1 MVRVFTLLLLKMK
14 KVKQESYSKRLS
26 PSKFNKSGQVYII
39 AAIIVIGLI
48 LGYVTVTNVLRKS
61 DTNVRV
67 YDMRDELNIESGEVL
82 DYGTYSGDSISK
94 TNPDGSV
101 TTFTDLNALLSD
113 FTDVYNE
120 HAGEGSDLIF
130 VFGNGEVIK
139 AISYK
144 QYISGTISVSAGTGL
159 GSSIT
164 FLDEERSEG
173 TVNVDS
179 NEIEVKI
186 TGSDG
191 NEKDYTFPLKE
202 GENFYFVIL
211 EKSGGEEFVAQG

>member
-14 KVKQESYSKRLS
+14 KVKKESYSKRLS

-82 DYGTYSGDSISK
+82 DYGTYSGSTISS
-94 TNPDGSV
+94 PRG
-101 TTFTDLNALLSD
+101 TFTDLNSLLTD

-211 EKSGGEEFVAQG
+211 EKSGGD

>member
-1 MVRVFTLLLLKMK
+1 MK

-82 DYGTYSGDSISK
+82 DYGTYSGSTIS
-94 TNPDGSV
+94 TPRG
-101 TTFTDLNALLSD
+101 TFTDLNSLLTD

-164 FLDEERSEG
+164 LLDEERSEG

-186 TGSDG
+186 
-191 NEKDYTFPLKE
+191 NEKDGNQKTYKCPLKE

-211 EKSGGEEFVAQG
+211 EKSGGEEFVSQG

>member
-26 PSKFNKSGQVYII
+26 PGKFNKSGQVYII

-101 TTFTDLNALLSD
+101 TTFTD
-113 FTDVYNE
+113 
-120 HAGEGSDLIF
+120 
-130 VFGNGEVIK
+130 
-139 AISYK
+139 
-144 QYISGTISVSAGTGL
+144 
-159 GSSIT
+159 
-164 FLDEERSEG
+164 
-173 TVNVDS
+173 
-179 NEIEVKI
+179 
-186 TGSDG
+186 
-191 NEKDYTFPLKE
+191 
-202 GENFYFVIL
+202 
-211 EKSGGEEFVAQG
+211 

>member
-26 PSKFNKSGQVYII
+26 PSKFNKSGQGYII

-48 LGYVTVTNVLRKS
+48 LGYVTVPNVLRKS

-82 DYGTYSGDSISK
+82 DYGTYSGSSI
-94 TNPDGSV
+94 
-101 TTFTDLNALLSD
+101 TTPRGTFKDLNSLLTD

-130 VFGNGEVIK
+130 VFGNGEIIK
-139 AISYK
+139 AISYRE
-144 QYISGTISVSAGTGL
+144 YITGTISVLGTTL
-159 GSSIT
+159 EPTIT
-164 FLDEERSEG
+164 GAEEG
-173 TVNVDS
+173 VINVNNA

-186 TGSDG
+186 NEEDG
-191 NEKDYTFPLKE
+191 TEKVYTFPLKE

-211 EKSGGEEFVAQG
+211 EKSGDEEFVSQG

>member
-1 MVRVFTLLLLKMK
+1 MK

-82 DYGTYSGDSISK
+82 DYGTYSGSTIS
-94 TNPDGSV
+94 TPRG
-101 TTFTDLNALLSD
+101 TFTDLNSLLTD

-164 FLDEERSEG
+164 LLDEERSEG

-186 TGSDG
+186 
-191 NEKDYTFPLKE
+191 NEKDGNQKTYKFPLKE

-211 EKSGGEEFVAQG
+211 EKSGGEEFVSQG